1 MTKIHLTWSSPP
13 QVSFSASSAVC
24 RINRAKE
31 PALKMN
37 KGDSFFLA
45 ARHFD
50 DGFCHLQNVAS
61 VWFEEREGGGERRFD
76 MTVTFFLTRFV
87 PLGWSSSSTSS
98 HLLGLLTI
106 LVSPYLS
113 SSSSSRARG
122 RGKGEGP
129 CENDEGFYFIY
140 QKFHRGKLEYC
151 ARKMFS
157 REIKTLKNNVEA
169 YY

>member
-37 KGDSFFLA
+37 KGDSFFW
-45 ARHFD
+45 HFD

-61 VWFEEREGGGERRFD
+61 VWFEEREGGGGEERRFD

-87 PLGWSSSSTSS
+87 PLGWSSSSTTS

-106 LVSPYLS
+106 LVLPYLS

-122 RGKGEGP
+122 RGKGEES
-129 CENDEGFYFIY
+129 CENGEGFYFILW
-140 QKFHRGKLEYC
+140 KVSL
-151 ARKMFS
+151 RKI
-157 REIKTLKNNVEA
+157 RILC
-169 YY
+169 

>member
-1 MTKIHLTWSSPP
+1 
-13 QVSFSASSAVC
+13 
-24 RINRAKE
+24 
-31 PALKMN
+31 
-37 KGDSFFLA
+37 
-45 ARHFD
+45 
-50 DGFCHLQNVAS
+50 
-61 VWFEEREGGGERRFD
+61 

-106 LVSPYLS
+106 LVLPYLS

-140 QKFHRGKLEYC
+140 QKFHREKLEYC

-157 REIKTLKNNVEA
+157 REIETLKNNVEA
-169 YY
+169 HY

>member
-1 MTKIHLTWSSPP
+1 MTKIYLTWSSPP

-61 VWFEEREGGGERRFD
+61 VWFEEREGGGGKEIWHDSNFFSYPFCSSWLVVLVD
-76 MTVTFFLTRFV
+76 VVTLVGVVDHPGVAVPVVVFFV
-87 PLGWSSSSTSS
+87 
-98 HLLGLLTI
+98 
-106 LVSPYLS
+106 
-113 SSSSSRARG
+113 SSSRPRKRG
-122 RGKGEGP
+122 RTLWKWRGIL
-129 CENDEGFYFIY
+129 FYLS
-140 QKFHRGKLEYC
+140 KVSP
-151 ARKMFS
+151 RKI
-157 REIKTLKNNVEA
+157 RILC
-169 YY
+169 

>member
-1 MTKIHLTWSSPP
+1 MIKWQSFTSHEVRRRKWVSRPLRPSAGLIEQKNRLWKWTREIRFFGSKALWRWFLPP
-13 QVSFSASSAVC
+13 SKRSF
-24 RINRAKE
+24 RLIW
-31 PALKMN
+31 
-37 KGDSFFLA
+37 G
-45 ARHFD
+45 
-50 DGFCHLQNVAS
+50 
-61 VWFEEREGGGERRFD
+61 EGRGGERRFD

-157 REIKTLKNNVEA
+157 REA
-169 YY
+169 HY

>member
-61 VWFEEREGGGERRFD
+61 VWFEEREGGGGKEIWHD
-76 MTVTFFLTRFV
+76 SNFFLTRFV

-106 LVSPYLS
+106 LVSLYLS

-122 RGKGEGP
+122 RGKGEES
-129 CENDEGFYFIY
+129 CENGEGFYFILW
-140 QKFHRGKLEYC
+140 KFSL
-151 ARKMFS
+151 RKI
-157 REIKTLKNNVEA
+157 RILC
-169 YY
+169 